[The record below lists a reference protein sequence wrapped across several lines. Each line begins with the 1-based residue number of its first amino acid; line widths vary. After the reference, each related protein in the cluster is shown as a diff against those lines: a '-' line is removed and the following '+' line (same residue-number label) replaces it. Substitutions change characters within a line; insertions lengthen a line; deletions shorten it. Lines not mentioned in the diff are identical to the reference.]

1 MMFYRAALAAI
12 TALSLVA
19 CSETPNSTGL
29 ENADTASLCKRVK
42 SLSLTAQRD
51 SFSFSFAQADQKF
64 ARLVALYDSEDVA
77 ARCPTAPSKAFLL
90 ASQGLALSNQ
100 EQFRLAEAAFDGAQA
115 SLDSQANPSSDEAL
129 LLKNFRVQDALNRG
143 AQEETSEA
151 IVELRDLLESDANN
165 SLGVLATDDLFAPD
179 DAAIRRVVGIASSEY
194 VRSIS
199 LASNLDKDTSKE
211 ARLIEAEAAIDRGIN
226 LIGTVP
232 SASAAYLP
240 RFLIQ
245 KAVVQLEQGKPS
257 LARVNAG
264 MAAQSLNELLP
275 GTPLGARALLVK
287 AKAEA
292 DDGDRPAAL
301 ESYSEAFGVYEENPV
316 PIRSESV
323 WPFFR
328 LALEER
334 RRDPSL
340 SDTLNASM
348 FRAAQ
353 IVRSSVAA
361 KTISG
366 AAALFS
372 EGDTDAARAVRN
384 WQNANDSYGLLK
396 AAQIQAQ
403 FDTLA
408 GPDAKASLARDVA
421 QAENLLE
428 VALAERDRLA
438 PSYRATLDAP
448 IGLSDVQAVLEPGEA
463 LVQVLTGEPRNV
475 IFLVQP
481 ESVEVFAVPVT
492 EGIAE
497 EVITILRSFVQ
508 AEPSGE
514 FPSFAADAAHLAF
527 QLLMGEAGPKL
538 MDFDRLIF
546 SVSGPMASLPLEML
560 VVEEPDTAE
569 TAAWRE
575 GDYTEV
581 AWLGSQADISYV
593 PSPRNLVDIRARA
606 GESSAT
612 QPVIA
617 FGDFQPGADPDEFL
631 DRYDLDDTCRPDAT
645 AVAGLERLP
654 ETATEARLIATTLG
668 TPDAVRL
675 GAAFTKDRFQAERD
689 ALSDYRILHFATH
702 GLLWPSPDCLSE
714 PALAVSVTDG
724 AGDPLLT
731 AREIRGLKL
740 DAQLVVLSACETAGP
755 AVRGE
760 IGAGGDSLSGL
771 ARAFFAAGAR
781 AVMASHWAVFSEQ
794 TEDLTVAM
802 YDEIGDSNA
811 SFSRALRS
819 AQTKMRK
826 DPKTSHPIYWAAFVV
841 IGDGALSLN

>member
-1 MMFYRAALAAI
+1 MILYRIALGAFA
-12 TALSLVA
+12 ALSLVA
-19 CSETPNSTGL
+19 CSETRETAAFDAS
-29 ENADTASLCKRVK
+29 DTASLCKRVK

-64 ARLVALYDSEDVA
+64 ARLITLYDTEDVA
-77 ARCPTAPSKAFLL
+77 SRCPTAPSKAFLL

-100 EQFRLAEAAFDGAQA
+100 EQFRLAEAAFDAAQA
-115 SLDSQANPSSDEAL
+115 DLDAQDNPSSDEAL
-129 LLKNFRVQDALNRG
+129 LLKNFRVQDSLNRG
-143 AQEETSEA
+143 AREETA
-151 IVELRDLLESDANN
+151 RGFDELGTLLEKDRGGTIG
-165 SLGVLATDDLFAPD
+165 SLAADDLFAPD
-179 DAAIRRVVGIASSEY
+179 DASIRRVAGIASSEY

-199 LASNLDKDTSKE
+199 LVSDLGGSATKD
-211 ARLIEAEAAIDRGIN
+211 ARLIEAEAAIDRGID
-226 LIGTVP
+226 LIGAVP

-264 MAAQSLNELLP
+264 MAAESLNELLP

-292 DDGDRPAAL
+292 DDGDRMAAL
-301 ESYSEAFGVYEENPV
+301 TSYSDAFSVYEENPV
-316 PIRSESV
+316 PIRSASV

-328 LALEER
+328 IALEEG
-334 RRDPSL
+334 RRDASQL
-340 SDTLNASM
+340 DTLNAAM

-372 EGDTDAARAVRN
+372 EGESDAARAVRN
-384 WQNANDSYGLLK
+384 WQSANDTFGLLK
-396 AAQIQAQ
+396 AAQIQSQ
-403 FDTLA
+403 FDNLTA
-408 GPDAKASLARDVA
+408 PDTKAALSQDVA
-421 QAENLLE
+421 RAEAALE

-438 PSYRATLDAP
+438 PSYRTALDTP
-448 IGLSDVQAVLEPGEA
+448 IGLSDVQAVLKPGEA

-475 IFLVQP
+475 IFLVEP
-481 ESVEVFAVPVT
+481 DNVRVFAIPVT

-497 EVITILRSFVQ
+497 EVITILRSFVE

-514 FPSFAADAAHLAF
+514 FESFAADAAHLAF
-527 QLLMGEAGPKL
+527 QLLMGEAGPEL
-538 MDFDRLIF
+538 LGFDRLIF

-560 VVEEPDTAE
+560 VVAEPDSAE
-569 TAAWRE
+569 TAAWRN
-575 GDYTEV
+575 GDYTDI
-581 AWLGSQADISYV
+581 AWLGAQADISYV
-593 PSPRNLVDIRARA
+593 PSPRNLVDIRVRA
-606 GESSAT
+606 GESAAK

-617 FGDFQPGADPDEFL
+617 FGDFQPGANADAFL
-631 DRYDLDDTCRPDAT
+631 DRYDLDETCRQDAR

-654 ETATEARLIATTLG
+654 ETATEARLIAAKLG

-675 GAAFTKDRFQAERD
+675 GSAFTKERFEAERD
-689 ALSDYRILHFATH
+689 ELSDFRILHFATH

-714 PALAVSVTDG
+714 PALAVSVSDG

-740 DAQLVVLSACETAGP
+740 DAQLVVLSACEVETAFPVLRGP
-755 AVRGE
+755 SLPQARG
-760 IGAGGDSLSGL
+760 
-771 ARAFFAAGAR
+771 R
-781 AVMASHWAVFSEQ
+781 
-794 TEDLTVAM
+794 
-802 YDEIGDSNA
+802 
-811 SFSRALRS
+811 
-819 AQTKMRK
+819 
-826 DPKTSHPIYWAAFVV
+826 
-841 IGDGALSLN
+841 